1 MMGGI
6 PGPPMGPAKMEAE
19 NKLTISWVDSSWI
32 PHLSAEN
39 VMAYF
44 SDRRN
49 PFYDVTCN
57 NEVLKMQNR
66 SLDQLANLQGIE
78 YCLLYVQEPILYVIR
93 KQNRNS
99 PSHVT
104 PISDYYIVA
113 GTIYQAPDLC
123 SVVNSRL
130 LSAVNHLQAAFDE
143 TKGYSRYH
151 PTKGYWWDFQ
161 PTSNN
166 TPYGAKKITLPDE
179 ANSKNDA
186 NKKKKKKK
194 SDAELGKEEPS
205 SVFQRVRV
213 DYLLKILTD
222 KFPAPQVKRNANPNV
237 VATPATSAGANAGG
251 ETKSNM
257 GDNDI
262 KSEKGAESIKS
273 EKIDENQQTRGIKRE
288 AGTSSARPGS
298 AMDKK
303 MKFS

>member
-1 MMGGI
+1 MGA
-6 PGPPMGPAKMEAE
+6 AKMDTE

-49 PFYDVTCN
+49 PFYETTSN

-66 SLDQLANLQGIE
+66 SMDQLANMQGVE

-151 PTKGYWWDFQ
+151 PTRGYWWDFQ
-161 PTSNN
+161 QPASSN
-166 TPYGAKKITLPDE
+166 TPFGAKKITPPED
-179 ANSKNDA
+179 S
-186 NKKKKKKK
+186 NKKPKKKKK
-194 SDAELGKEEPS
+194 SEQDIAKGEPS

-213 DYLLKILTD
+213 DYLLKLLTE
-222 KFPAPQVKRNANPNV
+222 KFPPPQIKRAPNV
-237 VATPATSAGANAGG
+237 VPTPATSAGAN
-251 ETKSNM
+251 TDSKSNA
-257 GDNDI
+257 GDD
-262 KSEKGAESIKS
+262 KVEKESIKS
-273 EKIDENQQTRGIKRE
+273 EKEESRGIKRE
-288 AGTSSARPGS
+288 IPSSGPRPGS
-298 AMDKK
+298 GMDQSKK
-303 MKFS
+303 MKFG

>member
-1 MMGGI
+1 MGMMMGGI

-44 SDRRN
+44 SERRN

-143 TKGYSRYH
+143 TKSYVKYH
-151 PTKGYWWDFQ
+151 PNKGYRWDFQ
-161 PTSNN
+161 QNN
-166 TPYGAKKITLPDE
+166 GVPYGAKKIPPPGAAT
-179 ANSKNDA
+179 NSNSNSDA
-186 NKKKKKKK
+186 ENNGKSSKKKKK
-194 SDAELGKEEPS
+194 SKES
-205 SVFQRVRV
+205 
-213 DYLLKILTD
+213 
-222 KFPAPQVKRNANPNV
+222 
-237 VATPATSAGANAGG
+237 
-251 ETKSNM
+251 
-257 GDNDI
+257 
-262 KSEKGAESIKS
+262 
-273 EKIDENQQTRGIKRE
+273 
-288 AGTSSARPGS
+288 
-298 AMDKK
+298 
-303 MKFS
+303 